1 MPDYA
6 LAETPLAYTLLVV
19 TTMTSLYGLLVDQS
33 FVSQGLFRVGSV
45 RAGQWHRMVTP
56 AFLHADLGHLLVN
69 MLTLYFFG
77 PHVERIYGTAGLA
90 VIYLGS
96 QLAAQGYT
104 WYAKRQDD
112 DYQALGA
119 SGAVSGVVLA
129 FCVFAPLAKLYLF
142 FAIPMPA
149 IVFGIGYIAYSTFA
163 MGGQGRI
170 AHEAHLGG
178 AIGGAALA
186 FLLPVAGGPVGPI
199 G

>member
-1 MPDYA
+1 MGIGPEQA
-6 LAETPLAYTLLVV
+6 PLAWTLLIV
-19 TTMTSLYGLLVDQS
+19 TTLASLYGLTMDRG
-33 FVSQGLFRVGSV
+33 FVSGGVFNVGAV
-45 RAGQWHRMVTP
+45 RAGQWHRLVTP

-77 PHVERIYGTAGLA
+77 PAVEVIYGTAGLLL
-90 VIYLGS
+90 IYLGS

-104 WYAKRQDD
+104 LYKKQTDPA
-112 DYQALGA
+112 YNALGA

-129 FCVFAPLAKLYLF
+129 FCIFDPMAKLYLF

-149 IVFGIGYIAYSTFA
+149 FVFGLGYIAYSTFA

-178 AIGGAALA
+178 AIGGAVLA
-186 FLLPVAGGPVGPI
+186 FLHRLASG
-199 G
+199 

>member
-1 MPDYA
+1 MGIGP
-6 LAETPLAYTLLVV
+6 AEAPLAYTLLFV
-19 TTMTSLYGLLVDQS
+19 TTLASLYGLLMDRA
-33 FVSQGLFRVGSV
+33 FVAQGVFNVGAV
-45 RAGQWHRMVTP
+45 RAGQYHRMVTP

-77 PHVERIYGTAGLA
+77 PAVEVLFGTAGLL

-104 WYAKRQDD
+104 LYRKASEP
-112 DYQALGA
+112 DYNALGA

-129 FCVFAPLAKLYLF
+129 FCIVEPMQPLYLF

-149 IVFGIGYIAYSTFA
+149 FVFGIGYVAYSTFA
-163 MGGQGRI
+163 MGGKGRI

-178 AIGGAALA
+178 AVGGAVLAL
-186 FLLPVAGGPVGPI
+186 LLGAPG
-199 G
+199 